1 MDYVFGKYVL
11 GLLLFMKLLDIEGD
25 DCVLGI
31 NLFIYIF
38 ICVLL
43 KILFVKNVNFY

>member
-11 GLLLFMKLLDIEGD
+11 GLLLFMKLLDFEGD

-31 NLFIYIF
+31 NLFIYLYVF
-38 ICVLL
+38 YWKYYLL
-43 KILFVKNVNFY
+43 KM

>member
-1 MDYVFGKYVL
+1 MDYVFGKYVI
-11 GLLLFMKLLDIEGD
+11 GLLLFMKLLDFEGD

-31 NLFIYIF
+31 YLFIYIF
-38 ICVLL
+38 ICVFL

>member
-11 GLLLFMKLLDIEGD
+11 GLLLFMKLLDFEGD

-31 NLFIYIF
+31 YLFIYIF
-38 ICVLL
+38 ICVFL